1 MKTLVK
7 LQDDLYIPE
16 DFAED
21 HRYFADAEGKK
32 KYTGITTILGTLAKP
47 MLIPWAARMAS
58 EYVASV
64 WEAGRAYT
72 AEEIATIV
80 ETAKGKHKKDKEKA
94 GEHGTSQHALCEEY
108 IKLCIQAKSLI
119 GIGDAMLAGLWTNN
133 DKSARMSLIAPFI
146 MWAVENVKEFLFAE
160 RPVHSKSLF
169 LAGTIDFGAVMKD
182 GKRRIGDLK
191 TGSGIYYEAI
201 LQCEAYQL
209 LAEEEGDTKYDGSVI
224 VRLGKDG
231 TFQTQERERGEIDE
245 DAFFGL
251 LKAYRGSQTFIKPK
265 K

>member
-16 DFAED
+16 DFATD
-21 HRYFADAEGKK
+21 HRYFADEEGKK
-32 KYTGITTILGTLAKP
+32 RYTGITTVLGTLAKP
-47 MLIPWAARMAS
+47 MLIPWAARMAV
-58 EYVASV
+58 EYMEANKARFAVPDAGIQTVEFIDEEFVKVLAEAKVAH
-64 WEAGRAYT
+64 T
-72 AEEIATIV
+72 
-80 ETAKGKHKKDKEKA
+80 KKKEKA
-94 GEHGTSQHALCEEY
+94 GEHGTSQHALVEGY
-108 IKLCIQAKSLI
+108 IKSCIHENDGKP
-119 GIGDAMLAGLWTNN
+119 GLEKNEDIN
-133 DKSARMSLIAPFI
+133 AFIA
-146 MWAVENVKEFLFAE
+146 WAEANVAQFLFAE

-169 LAGTIDFGAVMKD
+169 LAGTIDFGAIMKD

-209 LAEEEGDTKYDGSVI
+209 LAEEEGDAKYDGSVI

-251 LKAYRGSQTFIKPK
+251 YKAYRGSQTFIKPK
-265 K
+265 N

>member
-1 MKTLVK
+1 MKTLIK

-32 KYTGITTILGTLAKP
+32 KYTGITTVLGTLAKP
-47 MLIPWAARMAS
+47 MLIPWAAKMAI
-58 EYVASV
+58 EYIREHAVGSNANAGYLV
-64 WEAGRAYT
+64 TEDVLIEAQKAHT
-72 AEEIATIV
+72 
-80 ETAKGKHKKDKEKA
+80 KKKEAA
-94 GEHGTSQHALCEEY
+94 GEHGTSQHALCENY
-108 IKLCIQAKSLI
+108 IKWCISDNR
-119 GIGDAMLAGLWTNN
+119 GCP
-133 DKSARMSLIAPFI
+133 IALTEESTITHKPILQFI
-146 MWAVENVKEFLFAE
+146 EWAVAIVEKFLFAE

-201 LQCEAYQL
+201 LLCEANQL
-209 LAEEEGDTKYDGSVI
+209 LAEEDGDAKYDGSVI

-231 TFQTQERERGEIDE
+231 TFQTQERERGELDE
-245 DAFFGL
+245 NAFFGL
-251 LKAYRGSQTFIKPK
+251 LQAYRGSQSFIKPK
-265 K
+265 